1 MAEHRVVG
9 HDAWVEARRKH
20 LAKEKEFTRLRDQ
33 LSREGRELPW
43 ELVEKEYTFEG
54 ERGAQTLCE
63 LFDGRSQLVVY
74 HAMFNPDTAGPN
86 TPGRLTRPA
95 SRTPTGWTTSTAS
108 PST

>member
-33 LSREGRELPW
+33 LSRERRELPW